1 MPGYTGQAR
10 PVASGFCLRVRALFG
25 GRLGGRRWSFWFE
38 GVEPLVVF
46 RSDRTVRGMVQLR
59 MERGLGQVDSI
70 KSGQTWVYRHQG
82 WLPSI
87 QCENGAEALAGWPL
101 PGLRVRDLL
110 RGGVGGS
117 KGNRRAKCPNL
128 LPRKHPGLGAA
139 ITHFIRGETD

>member
-10 PVASGFCLRVRALFG
+10 PVPSGFCLRVRALFG

-70 KSGQTWVYRHQG
+70 KSGQTWVYRDTWG
-82 WLPSI
+82 TRAGFLRSSARMELRRWPDGRSR
-87 QCENGAEALAGWPL
+87 GFGYVTFSEA
-101 PGLRVRDLL
+101 GLEGRRET
-110 RGGVGGS
+110 GGQNVQTSFLGS
-117 KGNRRAKCPNL
+117 TQA
-128 LPRKHPGLGAA
+128 
-139 ITHFIRGETD
+139 